1 MEKTNKIVLN
11 SVKLPDNVNVNTQLQ
26 VGLSNTNKPI
36 PLNDINTTVSQFEQF
51 VKERKKSSIYRFYG
65 VVKPVISNPLFNENI
80 KIYLDNNNV
89 IRSKTILSAGIFEKD
104 GWVGYYNDEPDE
116 DALQFNDNK
125 SSLCEFFPFDPG
137 YDRLKMLDSDGSQ
150 NYLFKITYPF
160 ETKDIVLVK
169 NNSNVSLKDGIPII
183 EKFQIE
189 INGRLYTGFRTAM
202 NHGLREGDRIQLLNF
217 IDNTT
222 PNTLNLN
229 SNFYRVFKLGNE
241 TNNKKLRSFVLDLD
255 PSDIDFTI
263 GVSTVKRVVNNKP
276 SSYYVRR
283 FKSITVDYK
292 DYDLYPAAYGATYFN
307 DDVAAFNFK
316 TDIDV
321 SDIVDNLGRPISEL
335 YLTIIKNDNDSDPTE
350 VNSQYWIQQQ
360 QNLSNT
366 INNRFWTPIS
376 GGYDL
381 ENDVNVNYNIRSY
394 KDPNYINS
402 NSIYYENID
411 ESDEFFDGDIVEY
424 NESELIERRL
434 ENVYHRINTIYR
446 DYLNTIDSDKENK
459 NEGYIYT
466 PFNLIQIRE
475 FTNYINPVVDLQ
487 SLIDRYNITN
497 SLEIEALKKSLQIP
511 NYATE
516 IATNVFKWRDLL
528 DIGIIDSSGAG
539 VDYPFES
546 GVHYIYLDKRFYL
559 QRQDPPCEFL
569 LISEDITLGVSDVGN
584 VQQDKFLK
592 LLQDPTFLKYNFVDD
607 TEVATLVQGSGTD
620 GVFNL
625 VNYNGFPNI
634 ELDVTLVDYEGEYE
648 LGKRDIGGGCIDFS
662 LLKQNEIDDVC

>member
-276 SSYYVRR
+276 SS
-283 FKSITVDYK
+283 
-292 DYDLYPAAYGATYFN
+292 
-307 DDVAAFNFK
+307 
-316 TDIDV
+316 
-321 SDIVDNLGRPISEL
+321 
-335 YLTIIKNDNDSDPTE
+335 
-350 VNSQYWIQQQ
+350 
-360 QNLSNT
+360 
-366 INNRFWTPIS
+366 
-376 GGYDL
+376 
-381 ENDVNVNYNIRSY
+381 
-394 KDPNYINS
+394 
-402 NSIYYENID
+402 
-411 ESDEFFDGDIVEY
+411 
-424 NESELIERRL
+424 
-434 ENVYHRINTIYR
+434 
-446 DYLNTIDSDKENK
+446 
-459 NEGYIYT
+459 
-466 PFNLIQIRE
+466 
-475 FTNYINPVVDLQ
+475 
-487 SLIDRYNITN
+487 
-497 SLEIEALKKSLQIP
+497 
-511 NYATE
+511 
-516 IATNVFKWRDLL
+516 
-528 DIGIIDSSGAG
+528 
-539 VDYPFES
+539 
-546 GVHYIYLDKRFYL
+546 
-559 QRQDPPCEFL
+559 
-569 LISEDITLGVSDVGN
+569 
-584 VQQDKFLK
+584 
-592 LLQDPTFLKYNFVDD
+592 
-607 TEVATLVQGSGTD
+607 
-620 GVFNL
+620 
-625 VNYNGFPNI
+625 
-634 ELDVTLVDYEGEYE
+634 
-648 LGKRDIGGGCIDFS
+648 
-662 LLKQNEIDDVC
+662 

>member
-51 VKERKKSSIYRFYG
+51 EKERKESSIYRFYG

-104 GWVGYYNDEPDE
+104 GWIGYYNDEPDE

-160 ETKDIVLVK
+160 ESKDIVLVK